1 MKASVI
7 VCTHRMD
14 RYEDFKEAVS
24 SLYRQSHP
32 DVEVVAV
39 IDGNEKL
46 FNRIKEEGIKIDRL
60 LLNERNLGLSQSRN
74 RGANEASGDIIVF
87 FDDDAVADTNW
98 IKELVRMYEE
108 RDAIA
113 AGGKLLPKWISGKAD
128 FLPEEYYW
136 LIGATHKGFPE
147 EITEVRN
154 TYGSNLSFKAE
165 VIRALDGFKSGS
177 GMKGSGLLQGAE
189 TELCQRMKE
198 KFGKGVVYNPAAIIY
213 HKVFPERLR
222 MKYLLKRTFW
232 QGYSKRVMQE
242 TGHPLGE
249 EQRFMGV
256 LFAGVGRRIK
266 AKSPTAFKQLA
277 VLAIFT
283 FSVFLG
289 YTAKLLKRKE
299 KW

>member
-1 MKASVI
+1 MKVSVI

-24 SLYRQSHP
+24 SLSSQSHP
-32 DVEVVAV
+32 DLEVVAV
-39 IDGNEKL
+39 IDGNEEL
-46 FNRIKEEGIKIDRL
+46 YNRVKEDGIKIDRL
-60 LLNERNLGLSQSRN
+60 ILNERNIGLSQSRN
-74 RGANEASGDIIVF
+74 RGVNEASGEIIVF
-87 FDDDAVADTNW
+87 FDDDAVATPDW

-113 AGGKLLPKWISGKAD
+113 AGGKLLPKWTSRRAD

-147 EITEVRN
+147 GITEVRN
-154 TYGSNLSFKAE
+154 TFGSNLSFKAD
-165 VIRALDGFKSGS
+165 VIRALNGFKSGS
-177 GMKGSGLLQGAE
+177 GMKGAGLLQGAE

-198 KFGKGVVYNPAAIIY
+198 RFGKGVVYNPGAIIY

-232 QGYSKRVMQE
+232 QGYSKRVMKE
-242 TGHPLGE
+242 TGYPLGE

-266 AKSPTAFKQLA
+266 AKSPLAFRQLV

-289 YTAKLLKRKE
+289 YTVKLLKRKE